1 MDWPSAACHTWKTAR
16 FPKELGYHAQFK
28 RNGPSRMYHTTG
40 FTNDDIV
47 ELCAMVES
55 AELEADVN
63 HWPPI
68 LGLFNGSTP
77 LSVVAVL

>member
-1 MDWPSAACHTWKTAR
+1 
-16 FPKELGYHAQFK
+16 
-28 RNGPSRMYHTTG
+28 MYHTTG

-68 LGLFNGSTP
+68 LGLFNSMVVTLAYLRRNRAQAELAEAFGVSQSTISRAITGP
-77 LSVVAVL
+77 SPG